1 MKLRSQLKLRK
12 MGSVYML
19 VDALA
24 SEVNLTNV
32 YTLNETAAQ
41 IWQHIGD
48 GELDVEQMAN
58 YLCEEYEVE
67 YAQTIEDVKALV
79 EEWIKLGLVT
89 E

>member
-1 MKLRSQLKLRK
+1 MKLKSQLKLRK

-41 IWQHIGD
+41 IWQQVGD
-48 GELDVEQMAN
+48 GELVVEQLAE
-58 YLCEEYEVE
+58 YVCQEYEVE
-67 YAQTIEDVKALV
+67 YDQALEDVKVLV
-79 EEWIKLGLVT
+79 EEWLKLGLVT